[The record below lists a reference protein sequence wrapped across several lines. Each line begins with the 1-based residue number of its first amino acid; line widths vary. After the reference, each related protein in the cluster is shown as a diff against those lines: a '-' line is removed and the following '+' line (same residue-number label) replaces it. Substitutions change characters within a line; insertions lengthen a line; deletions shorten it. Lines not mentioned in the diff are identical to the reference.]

1 MSTGYLG
8 ELINPLTTTLAR
20 FLELVYLNFHGPND
34 GKHAEPPPLVPS
46 VVAAM
51 IERCS
56 EFGVRDPGGEHRPGG
71 SREED
76 YQAVYDGWRRLRR
89 DWPAPGLLIDTA
101 SFCGQEPIEDYDR
114 EGKYPILYSLY
125 EPLQRALADVVQWTY
140 EDMCEIQ
147 ERLEPGYFEHDSNYW
162 SDYW

>member
-56 EFGVRDPGGEHRPGG
+56 ELGVRDPGGENRPGG

-76 YQAVYDGWRRLRR
+76 YQAVYDGWTRLRAN
-89 DWPAPGLLIDTA
+89 WPPGLLIDTT
-101 SFCGQEPIEDYDR
+101 SFCGQEPIEDYDP
-114 EGKYPILYSLY
+114 EVKHPILFSLY
-125 EPLQRALADVVQWTY
+125 DPLQSALAQVVEFAYT
-140 EDMCEIQ
+140 DMYEIQ
-147 ERLEPGYFEHDSNYW
+147 ERLEPGWSNYDW
-162 SDYW
+162 